1 MQKLAKLDDLISKS
15 IALNITINLSVE
27 NYRYNNK
34 WVTDIQHNYFSKQLK
49 KIEKLLD
56 KSINYDENNHVKFLK
71 VIYQDVIKTYKELTK
86 FNYEDYSSLDYS
98 KHNWDAEIVSPK
110 VAPLTDALILK
121 LPNPTNQFD
130 DRAEY
135 ILEIIKGFFD
145 IGFDES
151 LKQEELNV
159 LLVKNYNIEESE
171 LNSIYA
177 KAHLSY
183 IITLHIQMVKEIA
196 YKLDSLLSVI
206 QKLEDFSDDNK
217 TELDEII
224 NNPNGV
230 KLEFAM
236 SKKDIAI
243 FFHSLHEL
251 KVIKTDTDNIHNS
264 QTKLKAFIN
273 SSNIYYKHNNN
284 LTRVG
289 DIKKQFTALN
299 NREVNDDEIELLENL
314 IEKFESRLEEITG
327 RES

>member
-1 MQKLAKLDDLISKS
+1 MQKLAELNDLIDKS
-15 IALNITINLSVE
+15 IALNITYNLSVE
-27 NYRYNNK
+27 NYRYNNE
-34 WVTDIQHNYFSKQLK
+34 WVTDLQPNYFSKQIK

-56 KSINYDENNHVKFLK
+56 KNINYDENNHVKFLK
-71 VIYQDVIKTYKELTK
+71 LIYQDVIEAYKELTK

-98 KHNWDAEIVSPK
+98 MHKWDAEIVFPK
-110 VAPLTDALILK
+110 VAPLKDALILE
-121 LPNPTNQFD
+121 LPNPENQFG

-145 IGFDES
+145 IDFDES
-151 LKQEELNV
+151 LNQEKLNEL
-159 LLVKNYNIEESE
+159 LAKSYNIEESE
-171 LNSIYA
+171 FNTIYA

-183 IITLHIQMVKEIA
+183 VITLHHQLIKEII

-217 TELDEII
+217 TDLDEII
-224 NNPNGV
+224 NNPNGI

-236 SKKDIAI
+236 TKKDIAI

-251 KVIKTDTDNIHNS
+251 KIIKTDTDNIHNS
-264 QTKLKAFIN
+264 QTKLKAFIDN
-273 SSNIYYKHNNN
+273 SNIYYKNNKN

-289 DIKKQFTALN
+289 NIKKQFTDLN
-299 NREVNDDEIELLENL
+299 NKDINGDEVEFLENL
-314 IEKFESRLEEITG
+314 IDKFESRLEEVKA